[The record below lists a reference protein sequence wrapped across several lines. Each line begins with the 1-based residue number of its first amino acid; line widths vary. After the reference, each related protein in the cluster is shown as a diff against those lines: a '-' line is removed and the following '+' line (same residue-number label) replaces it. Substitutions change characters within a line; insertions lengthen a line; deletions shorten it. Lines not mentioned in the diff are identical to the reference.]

1 MVRSLLVRL
10 PLCLLGIV
18 LFAWCGCARSV
29 PVKYYTLSPL
39 AAAGELTSE
48 KEMAGRDL
56 VIGIGPVRL
65 PQYLERKEI
74 VTRTSANNIDLAQ
87 YASWG
92 GSLQDD
98 FSRILLEDL
107 SSLLRGNRVSLYEWP
122 GTGTVDYRL
131 GVDVVRFDG
140 IPGGDVI
147 LIANWALREGR
158 SNKVVK
164 VQSSRIQE
172 PTGAQSYEAM
182 VGGMSGALGRLSLE
196 IGEAITLLPR

>member
-1 MVRSLLVRL
+1 M
-10 PLCLLGIV
+10 
-18 LFAWCGCARSV
+18 
-29 PVKYYTLSPL
+29 
-39 AAAGELTSE
+39 
-48 KEMAGRDL
+48 GR
-56 VIGIGPVRL
+56 GP
-65 PQYLERKEI
+65 
-74 VTRTSANNIDLAQ
+74 
-87 YASWG
+87 
-92 GSLQDD
+92 LQDD

-107 SSLLRGNRVSLYEWP
+107 SSLLRGNRVSLYVWP

-196 IGEAITLLPR
+196 IGEAIKVIATVKVSCQKGMLFITPPRPAARKGRRSQRFPQGAEVGNAATDNHRVFFAVHMRAP